1 MIWDPYVH
9 SFLVLGYIFS
19 MGIMRIEFFQSKG
32 VVGQQYQPQRI
43 EIDAHFLRNN
53 CAYVLIIKLL
63 I

>member
-1 MIWDPYVH
+1 
-9 SFLVLGYIFS
+9 